1 MTLDELVRS
10 LESRLEVIE
19 RSGDQRVV
27 ITGVTDDSR
36 DVSPGTLFVAVKGE
50 RADPGPRML
59 PKARRTGSRTIHGG
73 VTRAIQPCRNL
84 TRRAERSAKVAA
96 A

>member
-1 MTLDELVRS
+1 MTLDELVRP
-10 LESRLEVIE
+10 LESRLEVME

-50 RADPGPRML
+50 RADGHNYL
-59 PKARRTGSRTIHGG
+59 DAVISRQAGAVVIQHGG
-73 VTRAIQPCRNL
+73 PLAEEFAPRAWPVGK
-84 TRRAERSAKVAA
+84 SF
-96 A
+96 